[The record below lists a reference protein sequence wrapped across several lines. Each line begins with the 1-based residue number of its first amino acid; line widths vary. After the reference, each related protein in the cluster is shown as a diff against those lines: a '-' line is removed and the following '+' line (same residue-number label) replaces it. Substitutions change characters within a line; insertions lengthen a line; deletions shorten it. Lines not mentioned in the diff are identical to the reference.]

1 MARGPVP
8 EGRPLPAGRRKVVR
22 FPGAALSLLVLTGI
36 SLPLPGGS
44 LQGQT
49 AADLRREIQ
58 ESQRRLEE
66 IRNERSRLQGEM
78 NQLRSRVR
86 NVSSELQNIERQI
99 SASRSVVSEIDFQ
112 LEANAERIRLVTADL
127 VRTRERARERN
138 AILQRRLRDIYKR
151 GPLHQVRVLLGAG
164 SFAEL
169 LNRYRYLQIIGRYD
183 RLLVEQVRSLEAA
196 LVEQTRELQENVAE
210 LERLRQTKL
219 SEMAEF
225 RQVEQDHQRMLS
237 AFQTEER
244 RAASR
249 LEQLEADERRMTSLV
264 ADLDRRR
271 VEAEARAAA
280 AGAPAPGPS
289 TLARGDAGAL
299 EWPVEGEIL
308 YRFGRETRPNGTV
321 LRWNGV
327 GIRAPRGTPVRA
339 VRPGTV
345 VMAGPFEG
353 YGPTVV
359 LSHGD
364 GFYTLYLYLEE
375 LGVVEG
381 RPVQAGEVVG
391 TVGGS
396 DTPEGARLEFQI
408 RVPQGPGGA
417 PQAVDPLQWLRPRG
431 GR

>member
-1 MARGPVP
+1 MRVAPSR
-8 EGRPLPAGRRKVVR
+8 LPWG
-22 FPGAALSLLVLTGI
+22 FPGGGL
-36 SLPLPGGS
+36 LPLVAGLVVGLTLPGEVR
-44 LQGQT
+44 GQT

-66 IRNERSRLQGEM
+66 IRGERARLQSEM
-78 NQLRSRVR
+78 NQIRSRVR

-99 SASRSVVSEIDFQ
+99 SASRSVVTEIDFQ
-112 LEANAERIRLVTADL
+112 LEANAERIRLVTSDL

-138 AILQRRLRDIYKR
+138 AVLQRRLRDIYKR
-151 GPLHQVRVLLGAG
+151 GPLHEVRVLLGAG
-164 SFAEL
+164 SFAEIL
-169 LNRYRYLQIIGRYD
+169 SRYRYLQVVGRYD
-183 RLLVEQVRSLEAA
+183 RLLVDQVRSLETA
-196 LVEQTRELQENVAE
+196 LVEQTRELQENISE

-219 SEMAEF
+219 GEMAEL
-225 RQVEQDHQRMLS
+225 RQVELDHQRTLTTFRS
-237 AFQTEER
+237 QEQ
-244 RAASR
+244 RAVGR
-249 LEQLEADERRMTSLV
+249 LDQLEADERRMTSLV

-271 VEAEARAAA
+271 MEAEARAAA

-289 TLARGDAGAL
+289 TLARTDAGAL
-299 EWPVEGEIL
+299 AWPVEGDL
-308 YRFGRETRPNGTV
+308 VYRFGRETRPNGTV
-321 LRWNGV
+321 LRWNGI
-327 GIRAPRGTPVRA
+327 GIRAARGTPVRA
-339 VRPGTV
+339 VRGGTV

-381 RPVQAGEVVG
+381 RSVAAGDVVG

-396 DTPEGARLEFQI
+396 GTPEGARLEFQI
-408 RVPQGPGGA
+408 RVPQQAGGA
-417 PQAVDPLQWLRPRG
+417 PTAVDPLQWLQPRA